1 MHYVAV
7 TGRFAGE
14 KVSHAVGAVTNAAG
28 KAAGWVGDGAHYT
41 YDGVSNTAGAVKD
54 AAYNA
59 AAAAGDQTRSTIL
72 SVSLPFFSSLPLAN
86 DDDLCLWSLWWRDW
100 IDEEAYI
107 IARGYDVI
115 AEGEGGVLK
124 YSEDVYGR

>member
-1 MHYVAV
+1 MHFVAV

-14 KVSHAVGAVTNAAG
+14 KASHAVGAVTNVAG

-72 SVSLPFFSSLPLAN
+72 SVCLPFFLP
-86 DDDLCLWSLWWRDW
+86 CHSPMMM
-100 IDEEAYI
+100 IKKYC
-107 IARGYDVI
+107 
-115 AEGEGGVLK
+115 GVKVKMVQLQNPAMPF
-124 YSEDVYGR
+124 YENSNRFI